1 MEPIEIW
8 FRKRKE
14 ESEMKKVVEERIER
28 MKPLAKEKGF
38 SLEYG
43 EKIENHCVL
52 SGIVIQNLKENICP
66 CVYYEKNW
74 DALSDIELLEKL
86 IQFTKKIPKINIEVI
101 FDKKYFSEHVLPII
115 LGLENEEMIQRAGLV
130 YRKTENFLIL
140 FYIEVE
146 RNGIIK
152 INSNY
157 LQKMCFTE
165 DEMIKFA
172 FKNLEEN
179 LTIETIGDLIS
190 EIDKEA
196 DIPRVYVVSTKYRQ
210 YGAPVILLPKTYEI
224 LSKYLGDKFIIL
236 PSSIHECLA
245 IEYDEDWLEE
255 YAEMVKTVN
264 RNEVDEVDKLS
275 DHIYL
280 CDKTGISLLK

>member
-1 MEPIEIW
+1 
-8 FRKRKE
+8 
-14 ESEMKKVVEERIER
+14 
-28 MKPLAKEKGF
+28 
-38 SLEYG
+38 
-43 EKIENHCVL
+43 
-52 SGIVIQNLKENICP
+52 
-66 CVYYEKNW
+66 
-74 DALSDIELLEKL
+74 
-86 IQFTKKIPKINIEVI
+86 
-101 FDKKYFSEHVLPII
+101 
-115 LGLENEEMIQRAGLV
+115 
-130 YRKTENFLIL
+130 
-140 FYIEVE
+140 
-146 RNGIIK
+146 
-152 INSNY
+152 
-157 LQKMCFTE
+157 MCFTE
-165 DEMIKFA
+165 DEMIKLA

-190 EIDKEA
+190 EIDKEG

-210 YGAPVILLPKTYEI
+210 YGAPVILLSKTYEI

>member
-1 MEPIEIW
+1 
-8 FRKRKE
+8 
-14 ESEMKKVVEERIER
+14 MKKVVEKRIER

-38 SLEYG
+38 SLKYG

-152 INSNY
+152 INPDY

-165 DEMIKFA
+165 DEMIKLA

-190 EIDKEA
+190 EIDKEG

-210 YGAPVILLPKTYEI
+210 YGAPVILLSKTYEI

>member
-1 MEPIEIW
+1 
-8 FRKRKE
+8 
-14 ESEMKKVVEERIER
+14 MKKVVEERIER

-38 SLEYG
+38 SLKYG

-152 INSNY
+152 INPDY

-165 DEMIKFA
+165 DEMIKLA

-190 EIDKEA
+190 EIDKEG

-210 YGAPVILLPKTYEI
+210 YGAPVILLSKTYEI

-280 CDKTGISLLK
+280 CDKTGISLLKYEIFFNS

>member
-1 MEPIEIW
+1 
-8 FRKRKE
+8 
-14 ESEMKKVVEERIER
+14 
-28 MKPLAKEKGF
+28 
-38 SLEYG
+38 
-43 EKIENHCVL
+43 
-52 SGIVIQNLKENICP
+52 
-66 CVYYEKNW
+66 
-74 DALSDIELLEKL
+74 
-86 IQFTKKIPKINIEVI
+86 
-101 FDKKYFSEHVLPII
+101 
-115 LGLENEEMIQRAGLV
+115 MIQRAGLV

-152 INSNY
+152 INPDY

-165 DEMIKFA
+165 DEMIKLA

-190 EIDKEA
+190 EIDKEG

-210 YGAPVILLPKTYEI
+210 YGAPVILLSKTYEI